1 VEWAGDSTREG
12 KALQWRSRT
21 PRKVWDCMRE
31 REEGAAMEKD
41 GIIEEKENGGE

>member
-1 VEWAGDSTREG
+1 ME
-12 KALQWRSRT
+12 SRGLHC
-21 PRKVWDCMRE
+21 KVWDCMRE